1 MQNLTGIIDGKLRLL
16 PPWLLLAI
24 YLIVL
29 GLLAAIS
36 FRRRWLTLSGAISA
50 VVLGLV
56 VLWMGGVSAFLVF
69 LFFFLSSSVISKFA
83 KEGERIEKKGSRR
96 DMVQVLANGLP
107 AALCLLAVNFPYLRI
122 PALTAFSAATAEAT
136 ADTWSGAFGMMSRQ
150 EPVSIITFTKV
161 PKGISGGVTAYG
173 FLGGLVA
180 SVLVATM
187 AMGTLALSL
196 GVASVVAGSAFLG
209 SVIDSILGATL
220 QVQYR
225 NKEGRATEKKEED
238 GERNERIRGIP
249 GFDNDMV
256 NLVSGIL
263 SASLAFF
270 LATVVS

>member
-1 MQNLTGIIDGKLRLL
+1 
-16 PPWLLLAI
+16 
-24 YLIVL
+24 
-29 GLLAAIS
+29 
-36 FRRRWLTLSGAISA
+36 
-50 VVLGLV
+50 
-56 VLWMGGVSAFLVF
+56 
-69 LFFFLSSSVISKFA
+69 
-83 KEGERIEKKGSRR
+83 
-96 DMVQVLANGLP
+96 MVQVLANGLP

-187 AMGTLALSL
+187 AMGSLALSF
-196 GVASVVAGSAFLG
+196 GGASIVAGSAFLG

>member
-1 MQNLTGIIDGKLRLL
+1 
-16 PPWLLLAI
+16 
-24 YLIVL
+24 
-29 GLLAAIS
+29 
-36 FRRRWLTLSGAISA
+36 
-50 VVLGLV
+50 
-56 VLWMGGVSAFLVF
+56 
-69 LFFFLSSSVISKFA
+69 
-83 KEGERIEKKGSRR
+83 
-96 DMVQVLANGLP
+96 
-107 AALCLLAVNFPYLRI
+107 
-122 PALTAFSAATAEAT
+122 
-136 ADTWSGAFGMMSRQ
+136 
-150 EPVSIITFTKV
+150 
-161 PKGISGGVTAYG
+161 
-173 FLGGLVA
+173 
-180 SVLVATM
+180 M

-209 SVIDSILGATL
+209 SVIDSILGATV

>member
-1 MQNLTGIIDGKLRLL
+1 
-16 PPWLLLAI
+16 
-24 YLIVL
+24 
-29 GLLAAIS
+29 
-36 FRRRWLTLSGAISA
+36 
-50 VVLGLV
+50 
-56 VLWMGGVSAFLVF
+56 MGGVSAFLVF

-83 KEGERIEKKGSRR
+83 KEGERIEKKGNRR

-180 SVLVATM
+180 TM

-209 SVIDSILGATL
+209 SVIDSILGATV

-270 LATVVS
+270 LATLVS